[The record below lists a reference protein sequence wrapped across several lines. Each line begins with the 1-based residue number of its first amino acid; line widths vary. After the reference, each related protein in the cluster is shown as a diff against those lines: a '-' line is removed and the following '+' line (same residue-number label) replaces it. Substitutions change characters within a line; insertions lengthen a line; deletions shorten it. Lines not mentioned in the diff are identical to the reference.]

1 VGWHYVTGGSKTKCW
16 VYQGEGSEKERVDAS
31 APQPLTESGNMKY
44 PGAEGNPDQLL
55 RRVHQAIDFT
65 GFFGTPP
72 F

>member
-1 VGWHYVTGGSKTKCW
+1 
-16 VYQGEGSEKERVDAS
+16 
-31 APQPLTESGNMKY
+31 MKY